1 MTRFLLDNEAQDAPF
16 DSSEGG
22 WFRNPKIIFA
32 LVATLIFAGSTF
44 AGQLIIRSGGIEYGQ
59 GLFKV
64 RACDTWISIGLY
76 PTPANYDGLSRVQ
89 AVELVGLNPE
99 KCAGKLLRLKF
110 YGNSGNLLNLYVGT
124 VAAEPSSGTSTPAVD
139 SATTLTV
146 YDTSTAWN
154 QATTTYANY
163 AAKALTLINQAGFN
177 IGYYDDY
184 LSITYNKKTG
194 GYKIFLNEPLCLMS
208 DVYDI
213 TIESAPLGGS

>member
-1 MTRFLLDNEAQDAPF
+1 MTQLLMEEERSDERVVWRSPMF
-16 DSSEGG
+16 
-22 WFRNPKIIFA
+22 FFA
-32 LVATLIFAGSTF
+32 LILVLVLGGTTIATRISLNSNS
-44 AGQLIIRSGGIEYGQ
+44 GQGIEFGQ
-59 GLFKV
+59 GLFRV
-64 RACDTWISIGLY
+64 AACDGFLSIALY
-76 PTPANYDGLSRVQ
+76 PTPANYNGLSRVQ

-99 KCAGKLLRLKF
+99 QCAGKLLRLKF
-110 YGNSGNLLNLYVGT
+110 FGNSGNLLNLYVGT

-146 YDTSTAWN
+146 YDTSTVWN

-163 AAKALTLINQAGFN
+163 AAKALTLINQAGFD

>member
-1 MTRFLLDNEAQDAPF
+1 MTEYLLDDESPEHRPF
-16 DSSEGG
+16 WSK
-22 WFRNPKIIFA
+22 PKFIFILILA
-32 LVATLIFAGSTF
+32 LVTGGTTIATRISLNSNSS
-44 AGQLIIRSGGIEYGQ
+44 QGIEFGQ
-59 GLFKV
+59 GLFRV
-64 RACDTWISIGLY
+64 AACDGFLSIALY
-76 PTPANYDGLSRVQ
+76 PTPANYNGLSRVQ

-99 KCAGKLLRLKF
+99 QCAGKLLRLKF
-110 YGNSGNLLNLYVGT
+110 FGSSGNLLNLYVGT
-124 VAAEPSSGTSTPAVD
+124 VAAQPGSGTSSPAVD

-154 QATTTYANY
+154 QVTTTYANY

-177 IGYYDDY
+177 IGYNDDY

-213 TIESAPLGGS
+213 TIESATLGGS